1 MWGLWG
7 GYEKQIRAGAFLEN
21 CMLVHRYSGCIDGGA
36 LIDIVHSQI
45 VADKCLRVNELAL
58 KVGHTVGEVFATVLR
73 LVSIGLA
80 SMDLESSSLTETSL
94 VKAG

>member
-1 MWGLWG
+1 
-7 GYEKQIRAGAFLEN
+7 
-21 CMLVHRYSGCIDGGA
+21 MLVHRYSGCIDGGA